1 MSWFDILKEPLI
13 SVPKSIVS
21 MKKPKKVETNEDCKE
36 RLGAFIE
43 KVKSIVPSGSVY
55 EPYGPF
61 TKYIEGNRRN
71 YYQKWDEIP
80 EEVACKIIEML
91 RKEANNKDYADGGVT
106 YRGKFPKVR
115 EKHGNMSRLADVDD
129 YEIEVEFAKSDMAL
143 TGRMEN
149 RGRLLISVS
158 SGSKRLY
165 LLRVYLRVGDDVVE
179 PDTAK
184 VAPRS
189 SGQWSPREQGD
200 FDNYDKIKAVIP

>member
-1 MSWFDILKEPLI
+1 MSWFDIIKEPLI

-21 MKKPKKVETNEDCKE
+21 MKKPKKVETKEDCKE

-43 KVKSIVPSGSVY
+43 KVKGIVPSGSVY

-91 RKEANNKDYADGGVT
+91 RKEANNKDYSDGGVT

-143 TGRMEN
+143 THRMEN

-165 LLRVYLRVGDDVVE
+165 LLRVYLRVGDVVE
-179 PDTAK
+179 PDTAT
-184 VAPRS
+184 VAPP
-189 SGQWSPREQGD
+189 PREQAD

>member
-21 MKKPKKVETNEDCKE
+21 MKKPKKVEIKEDCKE

-61 TKYIEGNRRN
+61 TKYIEGMNRRN
-71 YYQKWDEIP
+71 YYYQKWDEVS

-115 EKHGNMSRLADVDD
+115 EKHGNMSRLAEVDD

-143 TGRMEN
+143 TNRMEN
-149 RGRLLISVS
+149 RGRLLIYVF
-158 SGSKRLY
+158 SGSKKLY
-165 LLRVYLRVGDDVVE
+165 LLRVYLRIGDVVE
-179 PDTAK
+179 PDTAT
-184 VAPRS
+184 VAPP
-189 SGQWSPREQGD
+189 PRARPNEEQED